1 MIVWTE
7 SPSMPSRDS
16 RSGFDCGQED
26 LPMNKPQMT
35 YFADQDVLHITISDG
50 PETRSM
56 ELTPQIT
63 AELNAKN
70 ELIGIEILQASIFI
84 RDVVVESVQTR
95 ITQMRMSDPT

>member
-1 MIVWTE
+1 
-7 SPSMPSRDS
+7 
-16 RSGFDCGQED
+16 
-26 LPMNKPQMT
+26 MNKPQMT
-35 YFADQDVLHITISDG
+35 YFADQDVLHIAISDE

-84 RDVVVESVQTR
+84 CDVVLESVQTR
-95 ITQMRMSDPT
+95 MTQMPMSDPT